1 MPGWGAYSRN
11 PSAPL
16 PAAQRVGANPN
27 QRGCLPDGQIFA
39 LRHKT
44 QGRSHLFDAQVS
56 ASSAARLL
64 RETSV
69 DVRIL
74 LEALSASSA
83 VCDWTIFK
91 VQDLRR

>member
-1 MPGWGAYSRN
+1 MNSGDLDQA
-11 PSAPL
+11 
-16 PAAQRVGANPN
+16 V
-27 QRGCLPDGQIFA
+27 DA
-39 LRHKT
+39 LR
-44 QGRSHLFDAQVS
+44 QVRSHLFDAQVS